1 MDRPPLDGL
10 RAIVT
15 GGGGAI
21 GAAAA
26 SLLARDGANVLLIGR
41 TGSKLEQAA
50 RGISSQGTG
59 RSASID
65 WMQADALD
73 EQSVLAAAER
83 AGGHESRVDIA
94 VAVVGGAATP
104 ALILDQT
111 VESVERTLSANII
124 STFLVLKHIGSMM
137 AGNGGGSI
145 VAVSSMQATEA
156 APMFGPYCAAKAGLE
171 MLCRV
176 AADEL
181 GSSGVRVNMVRPG
194 LTRNGNREHL
204 SSDPAAVEAYMAEQ
218 PLARLGEAI
227 DIAQAIRFLAGPESS
242 WVTGEAITVD
252 GGSSL
257 RRFPDLRHVWEQR
270 KSVTAIGKPADGN
283 DRR

>member
-1 MDRPPLDGL
+1 M
-10 RAIVT
+10 T

-21 GAAAA
+21 GAATA
-26 SLLARDGANVLLIGR
+26 SLLARDGADVLLIGR
-41 TGSKLEQAA
+41 TKSKLERAA
-50 RGISSQGTG
+50 KRISSQVTG
-59 RSASID
+59 RSASIE

-73 EQSVLAAAER
+73 EEAVLAAAAR
-83 AGGHESRVDIA
+83 AGGHEARIDIA
-94 VAVVGGAATP
+94 IAVVGGAATP
-104 ALILDQT
+104 APILDQT
-111 VESVERTLSANII
+111 VDSVERTLSANIV

-137 AGNGGGSI
+137 AGSGGGSI

-204 SSDPAAVEAYMAEQ
+204 SSDPVAVKAYMAEQ
-218 PLARLGEAI
+218 PLARLGEAM

-252 GGSSL
+252 GGTSL
-257 RRFPDLRHVWEQR
+257 RRFPDLRHVWKERQLATGTR
-270 KSVTAIGKPADGN
+270 GTVTRR